1 MLAPPLEQEPFVH
14 TSALTGTG
22 AAPGPL
28 ARFSSRIARMGK
40 NTSSE
45 GVAAHFSG
53 HETFPLRQMWL
64 KKAFDRAEA
73 GGIVL
78 KSTFTD
84 DGAISEFGVG
94 KNMVAAIR
102 HWALAC
108 NVMTEEGAPSGA
120 YKITD
125 LAASI
130 LNDDGLDPY
139 SENPTTAWYAHWW
152 LAGKGNR
159 ATTWKW
165 LFNHVTT
172 PTFSREELEVP
183 LADYARS
190 LDPNRK
196 LSPATLSRDIE
207 TCLRGYAPR
216 SAGGSPE
223 DYAEPML
230 GELGLIY
237 EERKGHFAFR
247 RGPKA
252 TLHDGM
258 FAYALLDYWDSAAP
272 GLSSL
277 AFEAIAFGEGSPGRV
292 FKLDEDSVADRLL
305 ALDELTRGALSW
317 TDTAGLR
324 QVHRQPG
331 KSAKL
336 AERMI
341 EAAYA

>member
-1 MLAPPLEQEPFVH
+1 M
-14 TSALTGTG
+14 
-22 AAPGPL
+22 
-28 ARFSSRIARMGK
+28 RK
-40 NTSSE
+40 NTVSE
-45 GVAAHFSG
+45 GVPAHFSG

-64 KKAFDRAEA
+64 KKAFDQANS
-73 GGIVL
+73 GGIIL

-84 DGAISEFGVG
+84 DNAIAEFGVG
-94 KNMVAAIR
+94 KNMVASIR

-108 NVMTEEGAPSGA
+108 NVMTEEGAPSSA

-125 LAASI
+125 AANAI
-130 LNDDGLDPY
+130 LKDGGLDPY

-152 LAGKGNR
+152 LAGKGSR

-172 PTFSREELEVP
+172 PTFSREELEAP
-183 LADYARS
+183 LAEFARS

-230 GELGLIY
+230 GELGLIF

-258 FAYALLDYWDSAAP
+258 FAYALLDFWESAAP

-277 AFEAIAFGEGSPGRV
+277 AFETIAFGEGSPGRV
-292 FKLDEDSVADRLL
+292 FKLDEDSIADRLL
-305 ALDELTRGALSW
+305 ALEDITRGALTW

-324 QVHRQPG
+324 QVHRNTN
-331 KSAKL
+331 KTAKL
-336 AERMI
+336 SERMI
-341 EAAYA
+341 ERAYA